1 MAGNPDP
8 APGGNRSSGPGMW
21 GAVVVL
27 AGLAGVVAVFFG
39 ALAHFTDAKDIVA
52 VTGAITGVVGTIVT
66 AFFGIH
72 ATASAGADAT
82 QKVADAGAAATARVA
97 GVGQQAADHLAAVQ
111 KDAHDKSI
119 ALATYIDSSRA
130 EEVVN
135 KLGLQTG
142 QPGPSQAEGAAGPAP
157 AEGAAGPA

>member
-1 MAGNPDP
+1 MAGNSGSV
-8 APGGNRSSGPGMW
+8 PGGNRISGPGMW

-39 ALAHFTDAKDIVA
+39 TLAKFTDAKDIVA

-82 QKVADAGAAATARVA
+82 QKVADAGAAATAKVA

-142 QPGPSQAEGAAGPAP
+142 EPGLPQAEGAGGPA
-157 AEGAAGPA
+157 